1 MVDGINIVSPRIPGT
16 SENKDTVSKPSVAS
30 PANRQET
37 QPPPKEARSVKSEP
51 SNSVSSAIAKSTEA
65 RLNALSTGNVKDYL
79 QAAEKIISASLPSK
93 PPGTKLRINLDDGS
107 GRFVYQGIDVKTG
120 DVVTQFPSDEVLRF
134 VTFSRERAG
143 LEGIVVDEKA

>member
-1 MVDGINIVSPRIPGT
+1 
-16 SENKDTVSKPSVAS
+16 VSKPSVA
-30 PANRQET
+30 PPGDKQAT
-37 QPPPKEARSVKSEP
+37 QPTPKEARPVKSEA
-51 SNSVSSAIAKSTEA
+51 SNNVSSAIAKSTEA

-120 DVVTQFPSDEVLRF
+120 DVVTQFPSDEVLKF
-134 VTFSRERAG
+134 VAFSRERAG

>member
-1 MVDGINIVSPRIPGT
+1 MVDGINIVSPRVPGT
-16 SENKDTVSKPSVAS
+16 SENSGTVSKPSVAS
-30 PANRQET
+30 PGDKQVT
-37 QPPPKEARSVKSEP
+37 QPPPKEARPVKSEA
-51 SNSVSSAIAKSTEA
+51 SNNVSSAIAKSAEA

-120 DVVTQFPSDEVLRF
+120 DVVTQFPSDEVLKF
-134 VTFSRERAG
+134 VAFSREREG